1 MVTTHSLGFPRI
13 GRKRE
18 LKFALEKY
26 WKGTI
31 SEQALLEIA
40 TDLRAQHWQ
49 DQARLDWIPAG
60 DFSLYDHVLDT
71 SFMLGNIP
79 ARVSGLSGSAI
90 DNYFRVARGRSVS
103 DNSASSCVN
112 AGEMTKWFD
121 TNYHYIVPEFEK
133 NTRFSLNS
141 SHLLEQID

>member
-1 MVTTHSLGFPRI
+1 MATTHSLGFPRI

-26 WKGTI
+26 WKGII

-40 TDLRAQHWQ
+40 TDLRTQHWQ
-49 DQARLDWIPAG
+49 NQAALDWIPAG

-79 ARVSGLSGSAI
+79 VSYTHLTLPT
-90 DNYFRVARGRSVS
+90 S
-103 DNSASSCVN
+103 DLV
-112 AGEMTKWFD
+112 
-121 TNYHYIVPEFEK
+121 
-133 NTRFSLNS
+133 
-141 SHLLEQID
+141 